1 MTLVRMFD
9 FGICNKNIDVKGEIL
24 ISNLVL
30 FGSMNSEIEILLV
43 DRRKTKRKNNS
54 SHNYSG

>member
-1 MTLVRMFD
+1 MFD